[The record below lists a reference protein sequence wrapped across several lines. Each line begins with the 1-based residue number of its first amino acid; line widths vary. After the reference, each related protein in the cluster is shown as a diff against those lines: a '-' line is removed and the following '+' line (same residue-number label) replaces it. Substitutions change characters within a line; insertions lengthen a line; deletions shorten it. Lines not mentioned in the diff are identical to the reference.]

1 MNATPFSIDIPD
13 AAITELHRRLDATRW
28 PVDIGGGTWN
38 SGMPLI
44 VLRDIVDH
52 WRHRFDWRAVERRL
66 NAVPQFTRDIDGQVV
81 HYLHAKGV
89 DADSAPLVLT
99 HGWPGSFVE
108 MIGILPLLTDPEN
121 NGLPGFRS
129 FDVVVP
135 SLPGFG
141 FSPAP
146 AESGKSSR
154 SVAQLWHALMRDLG
168 YPRYFAQ
175 GGDIGSGVSTW
186 LARLYPDAV
195 RALHLNFISGSYQ
208 PSLTAADRTLSAAES
223 EWLVV
228 RARWAE
234 QEGGYSHLQATRP
247 QTLAYALTDSPVGLA
262 AWLLEK
268 FFAWSD
274 GDGAL
279 TARFDID
286 ELLANLS
293 VYWYSGNVG
302 ATLRMYQ
309 ENAREPLRFE
319 SGERIRVPLSFARF
333 PKEIVNPPR
342 EWVERVFDV
351 VRWTEMSAGGH
362 FAALEQPLALA
373 RDIHEAFA
381 RCR

>member
-1 MNATPFSIDIPD
+1 
-13 AAITELHRRLDATRW
+13 
-28 PVDIGGGTWN
+28 
-38 SGMPLI
+38 
-44 VLRDIVDH
+44 
-52 WRHRFDWRAVERRL
+52 
-66 NAVPQFTRDIDGQVV
+66 
-81 HYLHAKGV
+81 
-89 DADSAPLVLT
+89 
-99 HGWPGSFVE
+99 

>member
-1 MNATPFSIDIPD
+1 MNAKPFSIAITD

-28 PVDIGGGTWN
+28 PADIGGGTWD
-38 SGMPLI
+38 SGMPLV
-44 VLRDIVDH
+44 VLRDIIGH
-52 WRHRFDWRAVERRL
+52 WRHRFDWRAAERRL
-66 NAVPQFTRDIDGQVV
+66 NAVPQFTCDIEGQVV

-89 DADSAPLVLT
+89 DAGSPPLVLT

-108 MIGILPLLTDPEN
+108 MIGIIPMLTDPRN
-121 NGLPGFRS
+121 NGLPEFRS

-146 AESGKSSR
+146 TQPGQSSR
-154 SVAQLWHALMRDLG
+154 TVAPLWHAMMQALG

-186 LARLYPDAV
+186 LARLYPEAV

-208 PSLTAADRTLSAAES
+208 PSLTDADRALSTAES
-223 EWLVV
+223 EWLA
-228 RARWAE
+228 ARKRWTE
-234 QEGGYSHLQATRP
+234 QEGGYSHLHATKP
-247 QTLAYALTDSPVGLA
+247 QTLAYALTDSPVGMA
-262 AWLLEK
+262 AWILEK

-286 ELLANLS
+286 ELLTNVC
-293 VYWYSGNVG
+293 VYWFSGTVG

-309 ENAREPLRFE
+309 ENARAPLRFGP
-319 SGERIRVPLSFARF
+319 GERISVPLSFARF

-342 EWVERVFDV
+342 EWVERVFDI

-362 FAALEQPLALA
+362 FAALEQPQALA

-381 RCR
+381 RWR